1 MYKKAIE
8 CINCLGLESDNK
20 KGIVIHLMIST
31 IFSQKEIEYI
41 KSQRL
46 ARIATAPPSV
56 PSSNEEGEPGGYI
69 RTTRCCTCWV

>member
-1 MYKKAIE
+1 
-8 CINCLGLESDNK
+8 
-20 KGIVIHLMIST
+20 MIST

-56 PSSNEEGEPGGYI
+56 PSSKEEGEPGGLHPYNQMLYLLGLI
-69 RTTRCCTCWV
+69 LIMTTFM